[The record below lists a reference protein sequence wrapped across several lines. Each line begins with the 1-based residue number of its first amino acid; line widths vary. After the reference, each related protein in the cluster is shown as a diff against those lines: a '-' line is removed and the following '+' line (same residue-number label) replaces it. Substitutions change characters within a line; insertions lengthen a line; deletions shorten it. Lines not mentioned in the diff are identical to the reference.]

1 MTIPGQGN
9 DALRGGKR
17 RVPCHTNRQD
27 GVAIENLHKKE
38 PIATNNEAKGSF
50 YAKK

>member
-1 MTIPGQGN
+1 MDVTERYTPIDGTTTSGQEN

-27 GVAIENLHKKE
+27 G
-38 PIATNNEAKGSF
+38 
-50 YAKK
+50 